1 MQEDKT
7 NAYSDKNN
15 VPGFMVSLYL
25 STSLSISNNGGI
37 MLQDDKST
45 HKYHA
50 LMVNFL

>member
-1 MQEDKT
+1 MQDDKT
-7 NAYSDKNN
+7 DVYFYRNN
-15 VPGFMVSLYL
+15 GRGFMVSLDL
-25 STSLSISNNGGI
+25 SQTMVAI